1 MENGWEKGQEWM
13 GKGARMNVVRQ
24 IKRLLWKWEVGG
36 LLNQGDI
43 GGNTKKWADLENQQ
57 NQIAVFYGMWKKEI

>member
-43 GGNTKKWADLENQQ
+43 GGNTKKWADLENQ
-57 NQIAVFYGMWKKEI
+57 

>member
-1 MENGWEKGQEWM
+1 M
-13 GKGARMNVVRQ
+13 GKGARMDVVRQ

-43 GGNTKKWADLENQQ
+43 GGNTKKWTEPMLQRERIGDHR
-57 NQIAVFYGMWKKEI
+57 KKDFTWQGTYNLR